1 VGRGRQPDKPGE
13 VDAVH
18 IGVMLLLTDES
29 ASPFAI
35 AKALEDRGFESMF
48 IGEHT
53 HMPAEP
59 HTPYP
64 GEKGQL
70 PPGVNR
76 TYDPFTALM
85 AAATATSRLRLG
97 TSICELAVYDPILL
111 AKVIASVDRLSGG
124 RLILG
129 FGYGW
134 NVQELENHGIA
145 FRERRAILHENIE
158 AMTSIWTND
167 VASYDGKFVSF
178 DKIWCWPK
186 PVQTPRPP
194 VLLGATGPKGL
205 AAAVEYAD
213 GWMPTGYDNFV
224 NGVPL
229 LRDACQAFGRPI
241 ETVPITVTDRHV
253 DKERA
258 DFYADN
264 GADRLIVSKVMTQFV
279 LENLDAELDAI
290 AGEVSAYLHP

>member
-1 VGRGRQPDKPGE
+1 MN
-13 VDAVH
+13 AVH
-18 IGVMLLLTDES
+18 IGVMLLLTDET
-29 ASPFAI
+29 ASPFAV
-35 AKALEDRGFESMF
+35 AKALEERGFESMF

-59 HTPYP
+59 NTPYP
-64 GEKGQL
+64 GERGEL

-97 TSICELAVYDPILL
+97 TSICELAVYDPILS

-124 RLILG
+124 RLVLG

-134 NVQELENHGIA
+134 NVQELENHGIS
-145 FRERRAILHENIE
+145 FIQRRDIVHENIE
-158 AMTSIWTND
+158 AMTAIWTHD
-167 VASYDGKFVSF
+167 VASYSGKFVSF

-194 VLLGATGPKGL
+194 VLLGATGPKAL
-205 AAAVEYAD
+205 AAAVRYAD

-224 NGVPL
+224 NGLPL
-229 LRDACQAFGRPI
+229 LREACAAVGRPVH
-241 ETVPITVTDRHV
+241 TVPITVTDRHV
-253 DKERA
+253 DKDRA
-258 DFYADN
+258 NFYAEN
-264 GADRLIVSKVMTQFV
+264 GAERLIVSKVMTRF
-279 LENLDAELDAI
+279 LPENLDVELDAI
-290 AGEVSAYLHP
+290 AGQVSLYLHP